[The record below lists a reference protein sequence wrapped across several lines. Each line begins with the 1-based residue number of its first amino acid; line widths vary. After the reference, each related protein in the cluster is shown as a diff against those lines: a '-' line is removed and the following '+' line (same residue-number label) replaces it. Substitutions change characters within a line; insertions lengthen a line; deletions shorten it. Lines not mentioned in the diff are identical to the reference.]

1 MSMKCELHTE
11 GGALENHNAEDEQE
25 EKLAMIKSEEL
36 RGRRK
41 TRKRGSPK
49 SQEQRVSENGR
60 RPSCGEGRE
69 QGDSSESSFSG
80 AGAGLGAGSCSH
92 QRRWLTWVS
101 VSEVWHLVC
110 LGYNLGPRDHIC

>member
-1 MSMKCELHTE
+1 MPGKEAVQTRMEWRLAPPGDHKLLRSTGAWAQVGETCGHRCGRGHSMSTKCELHTE

-49 SQEQRVSENGR
+49 SQEQRVSENG
-60 RPSCGEGRE
+60 
-69 QGDSSESSFSG
+69 
-80 AGAGLGAGSCSH
+80 
-92 QRRWLTWVS
+92 
-101 VSEVWHLVC
+101 
-110 LGYNLGPRDHIC
+110 

>member
-1 MSMKCELHTE
+1 MSTKCELHTE

-25 EKLAMIKSEEL
+25 EKLTMIKSEEL

-80 AGAGLGAGSCSH
+80 AGARAGGREQFPPKEVAYMGLGVRSLASG
-92 QRRWLTWVS
+92 L
-101 VSEVWHLVC
+101 
-110 LGYNLGPRDHIC
+110 PRV